1 MGRSS
6 SFRSGGRKLPRP
18 PPSNADPA
26 SYVDLDDQRLTRQQS
41 FPVPEP
47 QIRVSTVPAALRANL
62 ARLSGTRR
70 YKDFERFLIR
80 DEGKVSRASTGTIDN
95 RSPFRTGDDELTM
108 VKVYAR
114 VLCADME
121 YKTLSIDPGTSSTDV
136 VRMLL
141 NKFKMKHRDPNLF
154 YLTME
159 VWMRKTGIPIRTIMV
174 LDDEARPVELQSCH
188 PKGESKFLLQMR
200 RGGLVKVY
208 DSCLM
213 AGSLYKSLLV
223 SERTTA
229 EEVVQLVLHC
239 YNSSERASKFSL
251 YEMCPVKNYER
262 ALHSHELPLRIQQN
276 WPSPEHFAFH
286 LRRNQEGTHQKR
298 QLPWTCQTDLS
309 GHLNFRLN
317 ASRNELSPAAI
328 HSPTLKPS
336 YNNYEN
342 CFYI

>member
-1 MGRSS
+1 MLKHVHTSTASLSPFRCIRSQANDALSLNSSLSFGSGGAEHLSSRSS
-6 SFRSGGRKLPRP
+6 STSSLHEALQPRK
-18 PPSNADPA
+18 
-26 SYVDLDDQRLTRQQS
+26 
-41 FPVPEP
+41 
-47 QIRVSTVPAALRANL
+47 
-62 ARLSGTRR
+62 
-70 YKDFERFLIR
+70 
-80 DEGKVSRASTGTIDN
+80 
-95 RSPFRTGDDELTM
+95 TM

-121 YKTLSIDPGTSSTDV
+121 YKTMSIDPSTTSSEV
-136 VRMLL
+136 VRILL
-141 NKFKMKHRDPNLF
+141 SKFKMKHRDPNLF

-239 YNSSERASKFSL
+239 YNSTERASKFSL
-251 YEMCPVKNYER
+251 FEVCPLKNYER
-262 ALHSHELPLRIQQN
+262 VLHPHELPLRIQQN
-276 WPSPEHFAFH
+276 WASPEHFAFH
-286 LRRNQEGTHQKR
+286 LRRNQDSPKR
-298 QLPWTCQTDLS
+298 QLPWKCQTDVS

-317 ASRNELSPAAI
+317 SSRSELSPVAI

>member
-1 MGRSS
+1 MLKHVHTSTTTLSPFRCIKPQANDALSLNSSMSFGSGGAEQLSSRSS
-6 SFRSGGRKLPRP
+6 STSSLHEALPPRK
-18 PPSNADPA
+18 
-26 SYVDLDDQRLTRQQS
+26 
-41 FPVPEP
+41 
-47 QIRVSTVPAALRANL
+47 
-62 ARLSGTRR
+62 
-70 YKDFERFLIR
+70 
-80 DEGKVSRASTGTIDN
+80 
-95 RSPFRTGDDELTM
+95 RSPFRSGEDELTM

-121 YKTLSIDPGTSSTDV
+121 YKTLCIDANTSSSEV
-136 VRMLL
+136 VRLL
-141 NKFKMKHRDPNLF
+141 LSKFKMKHRDPNLF

-159 VWMRKTGIPIRTIMV
+159 VWVRKTGIPIRTIMV

-239 YNSSERASKFSL
+239 YNSSDRGSKYSL
-251 YEMCPVKNYER
+251 YEVCPIKNYER

-286 LRRNQEGTHQKR
+286 LRRNQENMHQKR
-298 QLPWTCQTDLS
+298 QLPWTCQTDMA

-317 ASRNELSPAAI
+317 VSRNELSPAAI